1 MLNNSTTK
9 IPTFK
14 EIINMIPQNEL
25 TDLKKTDDLLFA
37 EHELK
42 QIDKKVIKTKT
53 EKLKIWEKS
62 FKSDAGDMNIRK
74 KLYEIRDAI
83 KKTDSDKITENTNYF
98 SKQHM

>member
-1 MLNNSTTK
+1 
-9 IPTFK
+9 
-14 EIINMIPQNEL
+14 MIPLNEL

-37 EHELK
+37 EHEIK
-42 QIDKKVIKTKT
+42 QIDKRVNKSKN

-62 FKSDAGDMNIRK
+62 VQSDNRDTNIRK

-83 KKTDSDKITENTNYF
+83 KNTDFEKINENTGYF